1 VPGGEGGAFSR
12 WADGIS
18 PQASPFDSK
27 PPEESG
33 EFQSDGVGWYLGST
47 WAKREGGG
55 DPASYGYPT
64 LGQVQKVAYVEP
76 GRYGDFPWPGMKSS
90 HRMLLL
96 TLHLRLG
103 VRAAVFQGL
112 VRSAR
117 GPQVLAAPSQDS
129 TMHNLA
135 STSPGIASPTL
146 RPT

>member
-1 VPGGEGGAFSR
+1 MPGGEGGAFSR

-76 GRYGDFPWPGMKSS
+76 GQSS
-90 HRMLLL
+90 KNDCM
-96 TLHLRLG
+96 
-103 VRAAVFQGL
+103 QN
-112 VRSAR
+112 RSAAPRSLLGLGAGRR
-117 GPQVLAAPSQDS
+117 GFQYRLFRRNS
-129 TMHNLA
+129 
-135 STSPGIASPTL
+135 
-146 RPT
+146 